1 MFLLNLSKNNFL
13 FCIENYNI
21 KLRFNKSIKQYGRIF
36 NIFRIIVFVYYNPRS
51 NEAGSKECRHL
62 IEAKESLLS
71 TLDALS
77 NINSTDL
84 IQIQIK
90 EIYKKLEQM
99 HDNRKKIESATN
111 YL

>member
-1 MFLLNLSKNNFL
+1 MFYKTTMS
-13 FCIENYNI
+13 Y
-21 KLRFNKSIKQYGRIF
+21 
-36 NIFRIIVFVYYNPRS
+36 
-51 NEAGSKECRHL
+51 EAGSKECRHL

-90 EIYKKLEQM
+90 EIYNKLEQM

>member
-1 MFLLNLSKNNFL
+1 MS
-13 FCIENYNI
+13 Y
-21 KLRFNKSIKQYGRIF
+21 
-36 NIFRIIVFVYYNPRS
+36 
-51 NEAGSKECRHL
+51 EAGSKECRHL

-90 EIYKKLEQM
+90 EIYNKLEQM
-99 HDNRKKIESATN
+99 HDNRKKNFKLTKIIWESKKN
-111 YL
+111 ILYNVRNIKEI

>member
-1 MFLLNLSKNNFL
+1 MS
-13 FCIENYNI
+13 Y
-21 KLRFNKSIKQYGRIF
+21 
-36 NIFRIIVFVYYNPRS
+36 
-51 NEAGSKECRHL
+51 EAGSKECRHL

-90 EIYKKLEQM
+90 EIYNELEPVSYT
-99 HDNRKKIESATN
+99 HLTLPTTD
-111 YL
+111 

>member
-1 MFLLNLSKNNFL
+1 M
-13 FCIENYNI
+13 CIENYNN
-21 KLRFNKSIKQYGRIF
+21 KRRFNKSIKQYGRNS
-36 NIFRIIVFVYYNPRS
+36 NIFVIITILKVPMSY
-51 NEAGSKECRHL
+51 EAGSKECRHL

-71 TLDALS
+71 TLDVLS
-77 NINSTDL
+77 NINSTDI

-90 EIYKKLEQM
+90 EIYNKLEQM

>member
-1 MFLLNLSKNNFL
+1 MIIILLNTMS
-13 FCIENYNI
+13 Y
-21 KLRFNKSIKQYGRIF
+21 
-36 NIFRIIVFVYYNPRS
+36 
-51 NEAGSKECRHL
+51 EAGSKECRHL

-71 TLDALS
+71 AMDALS
-77 NINSTDL
+77 NINSTDS

-90 EIYKKLEQM
+90 EIYNKLELM